1 MERLKKDLE
10 EVCMSLSEDLSKVN
24 RDIKDKGLTA
34 SNLDYVDKLTHAIK
48 SVKTTQAM
56 MGSSHDMSRDSYRM
70 SRDYSNADS
79 YYNNSRDSYDSYDS
93 YRGRDAMG
101 RYTRDSRQ
109 MVEEMNRIKKDIPQE
124 MQYEFDKF
132 IQRVEQM

>member
-1 MERLKKDLE
+1 MERLKQDLE
-10 EVCMSLSEDLSKVN
+10 ETCMSLSEDLSKVN
-24 RDIKDKGLTA
+24 RDIKEKGLTA
-34 SNLDYVDKLTHAIK
+34 SSLDYIDKLTHSIK
-48 SVKTTQAM
+48 SVVTAKAM
-56 MGSSHDMSRDSYRM
+56 LGSSRDSYRM

-79 YYNNSRDSYDSYDS
+79 YYDSRDSYDPHDS

-109 MVEEMNRIKKDIPQE
+109 MIEEMNRIKKDIPQD

-132 IQRVEQM
+132 IQRVEKM

>member
-1 MERLKKDLE
+1 MRLKEDLE
-10 EVCMSLSEDLSKVN
+10 QLCMSLSEDLSKVN
-24 RDIKDKGLTA
+24 REVQDKGLTA

-56 MGSSHDMSRDSYRM
+56 LGNSHDMSRDSYRM

-79 YYNNSRDSYDSYDS
+79 YYDSRDSYDSYGS

-101 RYTRDSRQ
+101 RYTRDSKH
-109 MVEEMNRIKKDIPQE
+109 MVEKMHQLRNEVPKE

-132 IQRVEQM
+132 IKRVEEM

>member
-1 MERLKKDLE
+1 MKRLKEDLE
-10 EVCMSLSEDLSKVN
+10 ELCMSLSEDLSKVN
-24 RDIKDKGLTA
+24 REIQDKGLTA

-56 MGSSHDMSRDSYRM
+56 LGNSYDMSRDSYRM
-70 SRDYSNADS
+70 SRDYSNEDS
-79 YYNNSRDSYDSYDS
+79 YYNRDSYDS

-101 RYTRDSRQ
+101 RYTRDSKH
-109 MVEEMNRIKKDIPQE
+109 MVEQMHQLRNQVPKD

>member
-1 MERLKKDLE
+1 MRLKEDLE
-10 EVCMSLSEDLSKVN
+10 QLCMALSEDLSKVN
-24 RDIKDKGLTA
+24 REVQDKGLSA
-34 SNLDYVDKLTHAIK
+34 SSLDYIDKLTHSIK

-56 MGSSHDMSRDSYRM
+56 LGNSYDMSRDSYRM

-79 YYNNSRDSYDSYDS
+79 YYDSRDS

-101 RYTRDSRQ
+101 RYTRDAKH
-109 MVEEMNRIKKDIPQE
+109 MVDKMHQLRNEVPKE

-132 IQRVEQM
+132 IQRVEEL

>member
-1 MERLKKDLE
+1 MKRLKEDLE
-10 EVCMSLSEDLSKVN
+10 ELCISLSEDLSKVN
-24 RDIKDKGLTA
+24 REIQDKGLTA

-56 MGSSHDMSRDSYRM
+56 LGNSYDMSHDSYRM
-70 SRDYSNADS
+70 SRDYSNEDS
-79 YYNNSRDSYDSYDS
+79 YYNRDSYDS

-101 RYTRDSRQ
+101 RYTRDSKH
-109 MVEEMNRIKKDIPQE
+109 MVEQMHQIRNQVPKD

>member
-1 MERLKKDLE
+1 MKKDLE
-10 EVCMSLSEDLSKVN
+10 ELCMSLSEDLSKVN
-24 RDIKDKGLTA
+24 RDIKEKGLTT
-34 SNLDYVDKLTHAIK
+34 SSLDYVDKLTHSIK
-48 SVKTTQAM
+48 SVVTAKAM
-56 MGSSHDMSRDSYRM
+56 LGNSRDSYGM

-79 YYNNSRDSYDSYDS
+79 YYNNSRDSYDS

-132 IQRVEQM
+132 IQKVEKM

>member
-1 MERLKKDLE
+1 MKKDLE
-10 EVCMSLSEDLSKVN
+10 ELCMSLSEDLSKVN
-24 RDIKDKGLTA
+24 RDIKEKGLTT
-34 SNLDYVDKLTHAIK
+34 SGLDYVDKLTHSIK
-48 SVKTTQAM
+48 SVVTTKAVL
-56 MGSSHDMSRDSYRM
+56 GSSRDSYRM